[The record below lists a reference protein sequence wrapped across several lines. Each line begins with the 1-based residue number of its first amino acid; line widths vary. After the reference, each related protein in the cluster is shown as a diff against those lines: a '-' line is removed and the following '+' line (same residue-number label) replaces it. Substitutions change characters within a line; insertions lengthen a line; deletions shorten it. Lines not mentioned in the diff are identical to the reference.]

1 MTFIEAVGEP
11 NYAAAFSLRPEL
23 YAAWQQLLGT
33 IRDGMDPRRYELA
46 TMAAARRMRSSY
58 CMLAHGSVL
67 IDKYMPAQ
75 ELRAIVADH
84 RAAGLDEVDVA
95 IMDLA
100 EKVADDA
107 LSVTQEDV
115 DRLRA
120 LGLSDTDVLN
130 VVAAAAARCFFTKI
144 VDGVGAQ
151 PDAKYA
157 ALDPEL
163 REALVVGRPIA
174 QDGSDG
180 SAPEASRASG
190 R

>member
-11 NYAAAFSLRPEL
+11 NYVAAFHLRPEV
-23 YAAWQQLLGT
+23 YEAWQQLLGT
-33 IRDGMDPRRYELA
+33 IKEGVDPRRYELA
-46 TMAAARRMRSSY
+46 TVAAARRMRSSY
-58 CMLAHGSVL
+58 CMLAHGSLLVE
-67 IDKYMPAQ
+67 KYMPAE
-75 ELRAIVADH
+75 ELQAIVADH

-107 LSVTQEDV
+107 ASVTQADV

-120 LGLSDTDVLN
+120 LGLSDKDVLD
-130 VVAAAAARCFFTKI
+130 VVLAAAARCFFTKV

-157 ALDPEL
+157 AMDPAL
-163 REALVVGRPIA
+163 RDALVVGRPIA
-174 QDGSDG
+174 QDGSGGG
-180 SAPEASRASG
+180 SAEESLASG